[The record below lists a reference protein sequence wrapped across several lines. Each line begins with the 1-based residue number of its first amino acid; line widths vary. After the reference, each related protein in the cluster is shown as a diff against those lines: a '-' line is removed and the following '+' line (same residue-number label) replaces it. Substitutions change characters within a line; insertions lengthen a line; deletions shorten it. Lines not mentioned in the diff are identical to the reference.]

1 MNETTYQIRPF
12 RPTDQSAAR
21 QLILDGLRE
30 HWGVLD
36 PTLNSD
42 LNNIAASYVQAG
54 HAFFVVEEA
63 GVLIGTGGLLLEPP
77 GVGRI
82 VRVSVGPAHRRR
94 GLGRAIS
101 QHLIAE
107 ARRRGCRE
115 LLVETTDT
123 WEAAIRLYQECGFT
137 PYAWQDG
144 DVHMRMGLESIKL
157 TESAPPTCS

>member
-21 QLILDGLRE
+21 QIILDGLRG
-30 HWGVLD
+30 HWGALD
-36 PTLNSD
+36 LNLNPD
-42 LNNIAASYVQAG
+42 LNNLLSSYVQAG

-63 GVLIGTGGLLLEPP
+63 GALIGTGALLAEAP

-82 VRVSVGPAHRRR
+82 VRVSVSPTHRRR

-101 QHLIAE
+101 EYLIAE

-115 LLVETTDT
+115 LLAETTDT
-123 WEAAIRLYQECGFT
+123 WEAAIRLYRECGFT

-144 DVHMRMGLESIKL
+144 DVHMRMVLEW
-157 TESAPPTCS
+157 